1 MFGSLKTWLIIRLG
15 GYTDVDDCI
24 DYIKSIDD
32 QKERHKVLTAAVKR
46 LYNTV
51 GKDDILKVVRN
62 GIAEQWWFEGKLLTA
77 EEVRL
82 LKHEAEAFKASRLY
96 RVLDMECRY
105 QANKR
110 MHEAATLP
118 QLESAKL
125 FFWVWDLIK
134 TRLKEM

>member
-1 MFGSLKTWLIIRLG
+1 MSSLKTWLIHCLG
-15 GYTDVDDCI
+15 GFTDVDDCI
-24 DYIKSIDD
+24 EHIKDIDD
-32 QKERHKVLTAAVKR
+32 QKERQKVLTVAVKR

-51 GKDDILKVVRN
+51 GKDDVLKIATN
-62 GIAEQWWFEGKLLTA
+62 GQWWFEGKLLSP
-77 EEVRL
+77 EEVRV
-82 LKHEAEAFKASRLY
+82 LKHEAETFKMSRLY

-105 QANKR
+105 QANKK
-110 MHEAATLP
+110 MHEAFTLP